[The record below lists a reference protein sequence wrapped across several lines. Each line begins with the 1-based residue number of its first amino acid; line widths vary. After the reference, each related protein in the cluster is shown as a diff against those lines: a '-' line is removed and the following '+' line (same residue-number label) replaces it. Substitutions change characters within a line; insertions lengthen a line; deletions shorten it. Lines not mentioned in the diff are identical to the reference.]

1 LTVDGAVSASGA
13 MTGTN
18 ITGSGWIWSK
28 GNLFFGGQLQ
38 YYDEANSA
46 SYTIFNPS
54 SKRIDAERISAN
66 EWLQSKKE
74 LYFGTA
80 LYGYDFATNASK
92 KIADKDGKLYGTDIT
107 ATGKITAATAS
118 LGAAPPEVI
127 NKSFWQNVYIAK
139 LLRGMYMDLC
149 VGTVPSTQT
158 SNTEMDVVFSSTGGH
173 VMEGEPLVFIMQNSG
188 TPAAFRITNRTTTGF
203 HIKANGVYTYGFI
216 YLALYLGFNT
226 NGV

>member
-1 LTVDGAVSASGA
+1 MGIGKYNNESNTLKSAWPLTVDGAVSASGA

-118 LGAAPPEVI
+118 LGAAPPEVV
-127 NKSFWQNVYIAK
+127 NQSFWQAIAIAK
-139 LLRGMYMDLC
+139 LFRGISWAALTGCSSPCSSSSPWTTSPASCAPSPTTDCLRPLASAASAVKCLSSCWWASATSWTYM
-149 VGTVPSTQT
+149 
-158 SNTEMDVVFSSTGGH
+158 
-173 VMEGEPLVFIMQNSG
+173 
-188 TPAAFRITNRTTTGF
+188 
-203 HIKANGVYTYGFI
+203 
-216 YLALYLGFNT
+216 
-226 NGV
+226 